1 MIFAI
6 SLVFLFITRLRF
18 LSRVSIAEVLGQR
31 YGDRTLKL
39 VRKFEKTGIK
49 HKKVL
54 LDLQCLK
61 ICGDHNVIQKPLR
74 FKVANSHLRS
84 SSIYR
89 RCQRKL
95 LQEENYN
102 NRLAVRKFD
111 NQPKSL
117 YNNVKSNL
125 NLIDFHHFQTI
136 SPISNGKE

>member
-6 SLVFLFITRLRF
+6 SLVFPFITRLRL
-18 LSRVSIAEVLGQR
+18 LSRIAIAEVLGQR

-54 LDLQCLK
+54 LGLQCLK
-61 ICGDHNVIQKPLR
+61 ICGDHNVIQKSLH

-95 LQEENYN
+95 LQEEIYN
-102 NRLAVRKFD
+102 NRLVVRKLD
-111 NQPKSL
+111 KESNCYVIMSSL
-117 YNNVKSNL
+117 IY
-125 NLIDFHHFQTI
+125 I
-136 SPISNGKE
+136 SLTFIIF